1 MQVIKRATIIRRRR
15 HYLLLV
21 QMGSDRIFLP
31 GITIRLQLNM
41 RTQNAYL
48 TILANIQQWRYFNVK
63 TPLNVKGFTCYLI
76 FFGRDPTV
84 LSDVVNVS

>member
-1 MQVIKRATIIRRRR
+1 MKITVATIIRRRR

-48 TILANIQQWRYFNVK
+48 TIFTNIRQSGYFNVK
-63 TPLNVKGFTCYLI
+63 TPLNIKGFICYQI
-76 FFGRDPTV
+76 FFGCGPAV
-84 LSDVVNVS
+84 LNDAADVSL